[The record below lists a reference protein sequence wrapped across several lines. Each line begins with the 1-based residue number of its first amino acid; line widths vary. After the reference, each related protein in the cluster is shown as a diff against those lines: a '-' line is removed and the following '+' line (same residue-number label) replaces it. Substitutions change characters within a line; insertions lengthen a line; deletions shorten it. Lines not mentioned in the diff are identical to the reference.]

1 MLVLKAEN
9 IILGNQNG
17 SYTVSLQNSLL
28 ELLFYEC
35 IIFFHSFA
43 SFVVFFL
50 STFSIIPNC
59 LKTKILYAFT
69 VTLKA

>member
-28 ELLFYEC
+28 ELLF
-35 IIFFHSFA
+35 
-43 SFVVFFL
+43 
-50 STFSIIPNC
+50 
-59 LKTKILYAFT
+59 
-69 VTLKA
+69 